1 MAQQGVMVREGRGLK
16 IAVWVASALL
26 FVLYTPI
33 ASPPKLMSNP
43 QAVEGFARYG
53 YSDGFRLFIGT
64 CEFLGGIA
72 LLIPRLAFWSACG
85 LFIIM
90 IGALH
95 THLTHNEA
103 TPDHLTAPIVALVL
117 LAFVAWYRRR
127 SALFLS

>member
-1 MAQQGVMVREGRGLK
+1 MAQPGVMVDQGRNLR

-26 FVLYTPI
+26 FVLYTAL
-33 ASPPKLMSNP
+33 ASPPKLMSSP
-43 QAVEGFARYG
+43 QAVEGFAKYG
-53 YSDGFRLFIGT
+53 YSDGFRLFIGS

-72 LLIPRLAFWSACG
+72 LLIPRLAFWSASG

-90 IGALH
+90 LGAAH
-95 THLTHNEA
+95 AHLTHDEA
-103 TPDHLTAPIVALVL
+103 SHLPVVIVALVL